1 MMINIIII
9 FVVIIVVVILVV
21 IIVIIRFENL
31 LAIHLVPCSTGQPM

>member
-1 MMINIIII
+1 MMINIII
-9 FVVIIVVVILVV
+9 IIVVVILVV